1 MTQRP
6 PWQRLVLLVSA
17 ACALATLAPA
27 PAAWGSLSAQ
37 TAPPAVR
44 RGWTAVRVAKWALL
58 GATVGLG
65 YYALKQ
71 STRADRAYSDLRHL
85 CVTAPSS
92 CTLDAGRYPDAH
104 AETLF
109 ATSLRHDRRAQAGIV
124 GGQVT
129 LLGSAALFVYDLRNG
144 RGPENIPFPGVPARL
159 AVHTAG
165 AGSPRPFARAAEANP
180 AALVPLATPL
190 AARSDARSDARGGA
204 R

>member
-6 PWQRLVLLVSA
+6 PWQRLVLHVSA

-27 PAAWGSLSAQ
+27 PAAWGSLGAQ
-37 TAPPAVR
+37 AAPREAR
-44 RGWTAVRVAKWALL
+44 RSWTAVRVAKWALL

-104 AETLF
+104 AEALY
-109 ATSLRHDRRAQAGIV
+109 ATSLRHDRRAQAGIL
-124 GGQVT
+124 GGQAT

-144 RGPENIPFPGVPARL
+144 HGPENIPFPGVPARL
-159 AVHTAG
+159 AVHPAG
-165 AGSPRPFARAAEANP
+165 AGTPRPFAHAAGVDPSASAP
-180 AALVPLATPL
+180 PPTPG
-190 AARSDARSDARGGA
+190 DARGGT

>member
-17 ACALATLAPA
+17 SCALATLAPV
-27 PAAWGSLSAQ
+27 PAAWGSLGAQ
-37 TAPPAVR
+37 AAPR

-85 CVTAPSS
+85 CITAPSS
-92 CTLDAGRYPDAH
+92 CTLDAGRYPDGH
-104 AETLF
+104 AEALY
-109 ATSLRHDRRAQAGIV
+109 ATSLRHDRRAQAGIL

-144 RGPENIPFPGVPARL
+144 HGPENIPFPGVPARL
-159 AVHTAG
+159 AV
-165 AGSPRPFARAAEANP
+165 RAASAGTPRSFTRAPELNL
-180 AALVPLATPL
+180 AATAPP
-190 AARSDARSDARGGA
+190 AARSDVRGDAR
-204 R
+204 

>member
-17 ACALATLAPA
+17 SCALATLAPA
-27 PAAWGSLSAQ
+27 PAAWGSLGAQ
-37 TAPPAVR
+37 AAPHAAR

-85 CVTAPSS
+85 CISAPSS
-92 CTLDAGRYPDAH
+92 CTLDAGRYPDSH
-104 AETLF
+104 AEALY
-109 ATSLRHDRRAQAGIV
+109 ATSLRHDRRAQAGIL

-144 RGPENIPFPGVPARL
+144 HGPENIPFPGVPAGL
-159 AVHTAG
+159 AVRTA
-165 AGSPRPFARAAEANP
+165 SPAPARPPARAAWAN
-180 AALVPLATPL
+180 ADTLAPL
-190 AARSDARSDARGGA
+190 AARGDARGGA

>member
-17 ACALATLAPA
+17 SCALATLAPV
-27 PAAWGSLSAQ
+27 PAAWGSLGAQ
-37 TAPPAVR
+37 AAPR

-85 CVTAPSS
+85 CITVPSS

-104 AETLF
+104 AEALF

-159 AVHTAG
+159 AVRATTTRTPG
-165 AGSPRPFARAAEANP
+165 PFAHVAEENP
-180 AALVPLATPL
+180 AALTPI
-190 AARSDARSDARGGA
+190 AAPGDARGAA